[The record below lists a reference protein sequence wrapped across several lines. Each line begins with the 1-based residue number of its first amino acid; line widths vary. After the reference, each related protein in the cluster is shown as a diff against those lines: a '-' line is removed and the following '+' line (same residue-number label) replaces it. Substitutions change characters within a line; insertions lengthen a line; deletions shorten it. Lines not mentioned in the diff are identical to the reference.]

1 MIGVLKFKLTSGAK
15 KYINGYYG
23 AWDRVCSPW
32 SCGGLVMKIRLGSL
46 TQKSGLGVNKTMN
59 STLYVLQTGFF

>member
-32 SCGGLVMKIRLGSL
+32 SCGGL
-46 TQKSGLGVNKTMN
+46 GLLNLFADEISVQILLL
-59 STLYVLQTGFF
+59 S